1 MNVTDPIGRL
11 RVIVHRGTNE
21 IGGSCIE
28 VASATTRIILD
39 CGWPLDGG
47 DKSEPPSVPGLFA
60 PGTKPTA
67 LLLSHA
73 HPDHT
78 GFVGKIPA
86 GVPIYATMDTSKI
99 MFVGSVYARGV
110 KLLPER
116 FREAPVPQA
125 AGSCRPFQIGDLTV
139 TAYPVDHSAYGAVG
153 FLVEHG
159 GRRVFYTGDLRF
171 HGRKAG
177 MSRRIVRD
185 LRGKIDLLITEG
197 TNVGCPSVGLSDEK
211 IVEQTA
217 ATLSR
222 SYPSLVAVSFSPQN
236 LDRFV
241 SYFRAAQKVGRI
253 FVCDHYMAAVLYMV
267 NRSSLPKPKAD
278 SDLRVYFP
286 KQRETIEKFEKHSR
300 AAAITLDEILATP
313 DRFMMLVRPSMILH
327 DLSGRLPL
335 GTRLLYGMWAGY
347 RANSNW
353 KQTEQALKS
362 LGGKLIDCHASGHA
376 HGNDLFAFI
385 EKLAPQK
392 ILPVHTNSA
401 ATFQKHFGS
410 KCKTASS
417 FSFDE
422 SL

>member
-78 GFVGKIPA
+78 GFIGKIPA

-211 IVEQTA
+211 NCRTDCGHTQPIVSVVGGSQLFA
-217 ATLSR
+217 AEPRSLRFVLSR
-222 SYPSLVAVSFSPQN
+222 GPESRPDLCLRPLHGGCALHGKPVI
-236 LDRFV
+236 
-241 SYFRAAQKVGRI
+241 AA
-253 FVCDHYMAAVLYMV
+253 
-267 NRSSLPKPKAD
+267 
-278 SDLRVYFP
+278 
-286 KQRETIEKFEKHSR
+286 ETE
-300 AAAITLDEILATP
+300 
-313 DRFMMLVRPSMILH
+313 
-327 DLSGRLPL
+327 
-335 GTRLLYGMWAGY
+335 
-347 RANSNW
+347 
-353 KQTEQALKS
+353 
-362 LGGKLIDCHASGHA
+362 GG
-376 HGNDLFAFI
+376 
-385 EKLAPQK
+385 
-392 ILPVHTNSA
+392 
-401 ATFQKHFGS
+401 
-410 KCKTASS
+410 
-417 FSFDE
+417 
-422 SL
+422 

>member
-1 MNVTDPIGRL
+1 MNSPNSIGKL

-28 VASATTRIILD
+28 IAYATTRIIMD

-60 PGTKPTA
+60 PGPEPA
-67 LLLSHA
+67 AVLLSHA

-78 GFVGKIPA
+78 GFIGKIPA
-86 GVPIYATMDTSKI
+86 GVPIYATKDTSKI
-99 MFVGSVYARGV
+99 MFVGSLYARGV
-110 KLLPER
+110 KLPRER
-116 FREAPVPQA
+116 FREVPVLQA
-125 AGSCRPFQIGDLTV
+125 AGPCRPFQIGDLTV

-153 FLVEHG
+153 FLVEHR

-185 LRGKIDLLITEG
+185 LRDKIDLLITEG
-197 TNVGCPSVGLSDEK
+197 TNVGRLSVGLSDEDT
-211 IVEQTA
+211 VEQTA
-217 ATLSR
+217 AKLSQ
-222 SYPSLVAVSFSPQN
+222 SHPSLVAVSFSPQN

-241 SYFRAAQKVGRI
+241 SYFCAAQKAGRT

-267 NRSSLPKPKAD
+267 NRSSLPNPTAD
-278 SDLRVYFP
+278 GDLRVYFP
-286 KQRETIEKFEKHSR
+286 MRRKIIEKFEKHSR
-300 AAAITLDEILATP
+300 AAAIPLDEILAAP
-313 DRFMMLVRPSMILH
+313 HKFMMLVRPSMIAQ
-327 DLSGRLPL
+327 DFRNKLPEKTL
-335 GTRLLYGMWAGY
+335 LLYGMWSGY
-347 RANSNW
+347 RAKDEW
-353 KQTEQALKS
+353 IKTEAMLAARH
-362 LGGKLIDCHASGHA
+362 GEIHECHASGHA
-376 HGNDLFAFI
+376 HGNNLFSFI

-410 KCKTASS
+410 KCETASS